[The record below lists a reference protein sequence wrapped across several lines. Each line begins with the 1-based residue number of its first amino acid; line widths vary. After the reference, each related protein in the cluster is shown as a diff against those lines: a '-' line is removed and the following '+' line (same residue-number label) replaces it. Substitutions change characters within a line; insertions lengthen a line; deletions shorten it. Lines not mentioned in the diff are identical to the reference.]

1 MAAGFGLVHGL
12 AFADTL
18 TNLYLNAG
26 PMALSILGFNLG
38 IELMQ
43 IFIIA
48 LVIPFL
54 ILLSRTPFYRIVRGG
69 GAILAAIAALGWV
82 SERVSGQPNWVLVAV
97 EQVANQSVW
106 LLAGLALVAII
117 SWLRDRMQ

>member
-12 AFADTL
+12 AFANTL
-18 TNLYLNAG
+18 TNLHLNAG
-26 PMALSILGFNLG
+26 PMALSILGFSLG

-54 ILLSRTPFYRIVRGG
+54 ILLSRTPFYWIVRG
-69 GAILAAIAALGWV
+69 
-82 SERVSGQPNWVLVAV
+82 
-97 EQVANQSVW
+97 
-106 LLAGLALVAII
+106 AGLFWQRSQLWGGWPNGYRGNPTGYRWPLNRWPTRVFGCWPVWP
-117 SWLRDRMQ
+117 SLP

>member
-12 AFADTL
+12 AFANTL
-18 TNLYLNAG
+18 TNLHLNAG
-26 PMALSILGFNLG
+26 PMALSILGFSLG

-54 ILLSRTPFYRIVRGG
+54 ILLSRTPFYWIVRGG
-69 GAILAAIAALGWV
+69 GAILATIAALGWV
-82 SERVSGQPNWVLVAV
+82 AERVSGQPN
-97 EQVANQSVW
+97 
-106 LLAGLALVAII
+106 
-117 SWLRDRMQ
+117 